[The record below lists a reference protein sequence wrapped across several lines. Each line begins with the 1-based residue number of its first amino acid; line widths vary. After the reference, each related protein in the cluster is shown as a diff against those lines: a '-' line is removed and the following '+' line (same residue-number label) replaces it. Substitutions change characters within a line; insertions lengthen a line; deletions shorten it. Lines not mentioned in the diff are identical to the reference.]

1 MEPITSPQNTLTQDT
16 STQNFDVIIVGAG
29 LSGIGAAHYIQERC
43 PNRSYTILEMR
54 DSIGGTWDLFRYPG
68 IRSDSDMYTLGYAFR
83 PWKESKA
90 IADGPSILKYIKD
103 TAKDEGIDQKIQY
116 KRKVIAADWS
126 SEQQQW
132 NIQVENIETG
142 EVLMLACNFL
152 FMCSGYYNYKEGYMP
167 NFEGV
172 EDYQGELVHPQKWP
186 EDLDY
191 SDKKIIVIG
200 SGATA
205 VTLVPELAKKANH
218 VIMLQRSPTY
228 IISKPSLDFFASIFK
243 RILPNK
249 VAYSFNRWR
258 NVIMSLLF
266 YKLSRSKPNFVKK
279 LIKSGVKK
287 ALGKDYNVEK
297 HFSPTYNPWDQRLC
311 LVPDD
316 DLFNAINT
324 GKAEMVT
331 DHIDTFTEKGIQLKS
346 GQELEAD
353 IIVTATGLKLLLVGG
368 MKLSVDGQLIKP
380 SEHYM
385 YRGMMFSDIPNM
397 AISLGYT
404 NASWTLKTD
413 LTCAYVCRL
422 LNHMHKTGAKSCTP
436 RIDKS
441 KVEDEP
447 LLDFNSGYVLRA
459 LKYLP
464 KQGTKKP
471 WKLNQNYPLDIL
483 NIKYSSLRDEALEY
497 K

>member
-1 MEPITSPQNTLTQDT
+1 MEPITSPQNTFTKDT

-43 PNRSYTILEMR
+43 PDRSYTILEMR

-116 KRKVIAADWS
+116 KSKVIEANWS
-126 SEQQQW
+126 SAKQQW
-132 NIQVENIETG
+132 IIKKAHTDTG
-142 EVLMLACNFL
+142 EVTELTCNFL
-152 FMCSGYYNYKEGYMP
+152 FMCSGYYNYKSGYMP
-167 NFEGV
+167 DFEGV
-172 EDYQGELVHPQKWP
+172 TNYKGQLVHPQKWP

-191 SDKKIIVIG
+191 TDKKMIVIG

-205 VTLVPELAKKANH
+205 VTLVPELAKKADS
-218 VIMLQRSPTY
+218 VVMLQRSPTY
-228 IISKPSLDFFASIFK
+228 IVSKPSLDFFASIFK
-243 RILPNK
+243 K
-249 VAYSFNRWR
+249 VFPGKLAYSFNRWR

-266 YKLSRSKPNFVKK
+266 YKLSRSKPNFTKK
-279 LIKSGVKK
+279 LIKSGIKK
-287 ALGKDYNVEK
+287 SLGKDYDVDK

-316 DLFNAINT
+316 DLFNAIKS

-331 DHIDTFTEKGIQLKS
+331 DHIDTFTEKGIKLKS

-353 IIVTATGLKLLLVGG
+353 IVVTATGLRMLLMGG
-368 MKLSVDGQLIKP
+368 MKLCVDGERVNT

-385 YRGMMFSDIPNM
+385 YRGMMVSDVPNL
-397 AISLGYT
+397 AISIGYT

-422 LNHMHKTGAKSCTP
+422 LNHMSKNGFKSCTP
-436 RIDKS
+436 KVDKDNI
-441 KVEDEP
+441 EDEP

-464 KQGTKKP
+464 KQGSKKP
-471 WKLNQNYPLDIL
+471 WKLNQNYPLDVL
-483 NIKYSSLRDEALEY
+483 NIKYSSLKDKALEY